1 MTAAR
6 QGGTVS
12 AVDVRPLLRPPR
24 SDALIAAA
32 FVTAALAEAVFAETA
47 RPPLAHALIAAPAM
61 AALAWRRRF
70 PLGVAVVVVLANFA
84 INPEGLF
91 STLLAIVLV
100 AFTIGAET
108 DLARARIGLALLA
121 LPLFGA
127 FVAEGLEPSDIA
139 AMIVFLG
146 GPWAIGVAFRQ
157 RSRRVAEAVERAA
170 RLERERAAD
179 TAAAAAEERA
189 RIARELHDIVS
200 HSISVIAVQTQA
212 VRRRLRPDQEREASD
227 LAAVETTARQA
238 MAEMRRLFGV
248 LRSEED
254 ALALTPQPGL
264 GELDRLLEQVRAAGL
279 PVELDIEGE
288 RAELPP
294 GVDLAAY
301 RIVQEGLTNALRHA
315 GPASASVRLR
325 YGGEEL
331 EVVVE
336 DDGSGPNGSAPAGGH
351 GLVGIRERVTLY
363 GGSFEAGPGAGGGFR
378 LAARLPVRERA

>member
-1 MTAAR
+1 
-6 QGGTVS
+6 
-12 AVDVRPLLRPPR
+12 
-24 SDALIAAA
+24 
-32 FVTAALAEAVFAETA
+32 
-47 RPPLAHALIAAPAM
+47 
-61 AALAWRRRF
+61 
-70 PLGVAVVVVLANFA
+70 
-84 INPEGLF
+84 
-91 STLLAIVLV
+91 
-100 AFTIGAET
+100 
-108 DLARARIGLALLA
+108 
-121 LPLFGA
+121 
-127 FVAEGLEPSDIA
+127 
-139 AMIVFLG
+139 
-146 GPWAIGVAFRQ
+146 
-157 RSRRVAEAVERAA
+157 
-170 RLERERAAD
+170 
-179 TAAAAAEERA
+179 
-189 RIARELHDIVS
+189 
-200 HSISVIAVQTQA
+200 
-212 VRRRLRPDQEREASD
+212 
-227 LAAVETTARQA
+227 